1 MSQGLLNNSKSKV
14 STAVNEVGE
23 MWGKKE
29 VRVIIIFVRAEPM
42 CLVSCEQVSAFKA
55 SWDYILSSFRVSHKH
70 LASHEWAKVCLGAP
84 GLSGESLLTLLLR
97 VEMAGER
104 RGHLVKEVNAL
115 VFTI

>member
-1 MSQGLLNNSKSKV
+1 MGNEQVSFGLLNNSKSKV
-14 STAVNEVGE
+14 SNAVCEVRK

-70 LASHEWAKVCLGAP
+70 LSSYWLARVCLGTL
-84 GLSGESLLTLLLR
+84 GLS
-97 VEMAGER
+97 
-104 RGHLVKEVNAL
+104 
-115 VFTI
+115 